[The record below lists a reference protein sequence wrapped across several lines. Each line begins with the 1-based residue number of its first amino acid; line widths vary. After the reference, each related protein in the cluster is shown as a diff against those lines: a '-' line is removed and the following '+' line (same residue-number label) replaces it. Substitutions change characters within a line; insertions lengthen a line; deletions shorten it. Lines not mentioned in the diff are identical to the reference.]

1 MQLSDT
7 TIAILKNCSQLN
19 QNILI
24 EAGSTIRTV
33 NSHKTTMFKCTVPEV
48 FNHEVRL
55 HNLTDFIRIL
65 SLFDNPTFDFGSTS
79 VTIYDESGASMSY
92 GYSDREDLV
101 VETRDPPEMEVIAEF
116 PVTNDQM
123 SKITRS
129 AQMNKVEDI
138 GFICE
143 DGKLMIKAHD
153 KKRVTREFTINLN
166 GTSSEDFVVYL
177 KHGRKCAKLTLLPL
191 DYTVQIGK
199 LNGREA
205 VRYVFNTEEFHIS
218 YLVAAEYG
226 SYIGLN
232 EDIPF

>member
-1 MQLSDT
+1 ML
-7 TIAILKNCSQLN
+7 
-19 QNILI
+19 
-24 EAGSTIRTV
+24 
-33 NSHKTTMFKCTVPEV
+33 KCTVPET

-65 SLFDNPTFDFGSTS
+65 SLFDEPKFDFGPNS
-79 VTIYDESGASMSY
+79 VTIYDATGASMTY

-101 VETRDPPEMEVIAEF
+101 VETRDPPEMDIVAEF
-116 PVTNDQM
+116 KVTNAQLN
-123 SKITRS
+123 KITRS

-143 DGKLMIKAHD
+143 DGKISIKAHD
-153 KKRVTREFTINLN
+153 KKRTTREFTVDVDGN
-166 GTSSEDFVVYL
+166 SSEDFVIYL

-191 DYTVQIGK
+191 DYMVQVGK

-205 VRYVFNTEEFHIS
+205 VRFVFNTEEFNIS

-232 EDIPF
+232 DDIPF

>member
-1 MQLSDT
+1 MQLSET

-33 NSHKTTMFKCTVPEV
+33 NTFKTTMFKCTVPEV

-55 HNLTDFIRIL
+55 HNLSDFIRIL
-65 SLFDNPTFDFGSTS
+65 SLFDNPEFDFGAES
-79 VTIYDESGASMSY
+79 VTIYDASGASMKY

-101 VETRDPPEMEVIAEF
+101 VETRDPPDLEVVAEF
-116 PVTNDQM
+116 PVTNDQLN
-123 SKITRS
+123 KITRS

-138 GFICE
+138 GFLCE
-143 DGKLMIKAHD
+143 DGAVKIKAHN
-153 KKRVTREFTINLN
+153 KERTTREFTVDVN
-166 GTSSEDFVVYL
+166 GTSPENFSMYL

-191 DYTVQIGK
+191 DYVVQIGT

-205 VRYVFNTEEFHIS
+205 IRFVFNTEEFNIS
-218 YLVAAEYG
+218 YIVAAEYG
-226 SYIGLN
+226 SYIGF
-232 EDIPF
+232 EDGIPF